1 MMGQESKSIGNLS
14 RHWLRA
20 STTPE
25 PSLPLP
31 FIITRGT
38 DETNPDAN
46 IKEVDSTSLR
56 TSYQGMS
63 QMVGLKEE

>member
-14 RHWLRA
+14 RHWLR
-20 STTPE
+20 TPE

-31 FIITRGT
+31 FIITRVT